1 MKKFILLILLVA
13 APTFTQERL
22 EKEICLG
29 IQEGCT
35 EIDSAE
41 VVELKLMFNS
51 IVGDLNFWLDLRRDF
66 DNAEE
71 VNRRFNAFNDSIATL
86 QIVKDATDNA
96 VVKNLFQTKI
106 DVTTKR
112 RDELH
117 SMEPGSS
124 REQAG
129 GAGNIISQLNFQL
142 NSVDAAIRDLNP

>member
-1 MKKFILLILLVA
+1 MKKLILLILLVA
-13 APTFTQERL
+13 APTFTQERP
-22 EKEICLG
+22 EKEICLE
-29 IQEGCT
+29 IREGCT

-51 IVGDLNFWLDLRRDF
+51 IIGDLDFWLDLRRDF

-71 VNRRFNAFNDSIATL
+71 VNRRFNAFNDNIATL
-86 QIVKDATDNA
+86 QIVKDATDDA

-112 RDELH
+112 RDKLH
-117 SMEPGSS
+117 STELGSS

-129 GAGNIISQLNFQL
+129 NAGNIISQLNFQL
-142 NSVDAAIRDLNP
+142 NSVDAAIRDLNL